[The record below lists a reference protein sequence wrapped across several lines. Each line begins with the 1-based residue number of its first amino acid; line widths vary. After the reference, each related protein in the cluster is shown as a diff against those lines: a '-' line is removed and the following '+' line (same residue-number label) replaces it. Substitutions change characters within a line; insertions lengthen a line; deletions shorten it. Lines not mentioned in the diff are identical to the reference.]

1 MLLQYDVRYNF
12 SPVTSTRKEDGT
24 LVKAVNYNGEMFI
37 IEEVQL
43 FQQRGPIKILRFSD
57 VTVT

>member
-12 SPVTSTRKEDGT
+12 SPNTSILKEDGT

>member
-1 MLLQYDVRYNF
+1 MLLEYDVQYYF
-12 SPVTSTRKEDGT
+12 IPTTSILKEAGT

-43 FQQRGPIKILRFSD
+43 FQQRVPIKILRFSN